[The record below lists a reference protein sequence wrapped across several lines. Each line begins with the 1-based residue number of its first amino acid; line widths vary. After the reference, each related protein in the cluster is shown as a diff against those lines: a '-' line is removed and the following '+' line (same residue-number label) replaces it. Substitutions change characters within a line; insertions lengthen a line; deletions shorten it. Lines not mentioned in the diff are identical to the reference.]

1 LIWRKRFEDVL
12 PELVRATVARLGAYW
27 LEGSW
32 VAMATVT
39 GAEDFRVLLGDD
51 YPTDRIWQ
59 DPAYLGGIIDDA
71 LSPESL
77 TPFIERFWRLFG
89 LDRIP
94 A

>member
-1 LIWRKRFEDVL
+1 VKV
-12 PELVRATVARLGAYW
+12 
-27 LEGSW
+27 
-32 VAMATVT
+32 
-39 GAEDFRVLLGDD
+39 FRVLLGDD
-51 YPTDRIWQ
+51 YPTDRVWQ
-59 DPAYLGGIIDDA
+59 DPAYLGEIIDDA